1 MKRGTRE
8 DVRLLVGLVMIAGA
22 GYYLLRGSFSL
33 PSFSLPSVSDFI
45 PSSSTVRDGI
55 ASTGEYAGQ
64 AAAGAI
70 EGVGL
75 AVGIPRTNLSECQ
88 RAKAEGRW
96 WDASFACPAGDFI
109 SSGASAAY
117 GGVFGSTQVQQ
128 ATQADVRRIDNAI
141 DYSGGDPFVSTSGMD
156 YRYF

>member
-1 MKRGTRE
+1 MSKSSRA
-8 DVRLLVGLVMIAGA
+8 DVRMYVALACAGA
-22 GYYLLRGSFSL
+22 AAFYLMRNSL

-45 PSSSTVRDGI
+45 PSPSTVRDSI
-55 ASTGEYAGQ
+55 ASGGEYAGQ

-75 AVGIPRTNLSECQ
+75 AVGIPRTNLTECE
-88 RAKAEGRW
+88 RAKREGRW

-109 SSGASAAY
+109 SSGAHA
-117 GGVFGSTQVQQ
+117 VFGSTAVSQ
-128 ATQADVRRIDNAI
+128 ATQADVRRVDNAI
-141 DYSGGDPFVSTSGMD
+141 DYSGGDPFTSTAGMD